1 MTLRTPKDIDSERCP
16 VRGVLDRLSDRW
28 TVLVLLTLDDYG
40 TMRFTALKTRIPD
53 VSQRMLAQTLRR
65 LEQYGLVARTVYPT
79 IPPKVEYALTPLGR
93 SFLPPLRGLV
103 SWARRNRSK
112 VRAARAAYQPPLKQ
126 PAL

>member
-1 MTLRTPKDIDSERCP
+1 MDSDRCP

-28 TVLVLLTLDDYG
+28 TVLVLLTLDDFG
-40 TMRFTALKTRIPD
+40 TLRFTALKTKVPD

-65 LEQYGLVARTVYPT
+65 LEYDGLIGRTVYPT

-103 SWARRNRSK
+103 AWARRNRQK
-112 VRAARAAYQPPLKQ
+112 VRTARAAYQPPPQQK
-126 PAL
+126 AL

>member
-40 TMRFTALKTRIPD
+40 TMRFTALRTRIPD
-53 VSQRMLAQTLRR
+53 VSARMLAQTLRR
-65 LEQYGLVARTVYPT
+65 LQQYGLLERTLYPT

-93 SFLPPLRGLV
+93 SFLPPLRSLV
-103 SWARRNRSK
+103 AWARRNREK
-112 VRAARAAYQPPLKQ
+112 VRAARAAYRPPPKQ
-126 PAL
+126 EAL

>member
-1 MTLRTPKDIDSERCP
+1 MTLRESKDIDSERCP

-65 LEQYGLVARTVYPT
+65 LEQYGLVARTIYPT
-79 IPPKVEYALTPLGR
+79 IPPKVEYALTPLGG

-103 SWARRNRSK
+103 SWALRNRQK
-112 VRAARAAYQPPLKQ
+112 VRRARAAYQPPPKQ
-126 PAL
+126 HAL